1 MKKLAI
7 AAIAAALA
15 APAFAAQGDILARF
29 RVINI
34 NPDVTWN
41 NSGAVKGLNVD
52 VKDQWAPELDFTYM
66 ITNNIGAELILGTAR
81 HEVTASVGGK
91 SASLGKVSVLPPT
104 VTLQYHFAPEAAF
117 RPYVGAGINYT
128 RIYDVG
134 IGAQGLGL
142 PTDLSVDKNSWG
154 GALQVGADYA
164 INKDYFI
171 NIDVKKIWIKTDVT
185 ADALGGAKVG
195 ELKINP
201 WVFGVG
207 IGTKF

>member
-29 RVINI
+29 RVIDIDPSASWSNG
-34 NPDVTWN
+34 NVVP
-41 NSGAVKGLNVD
+41 GLDVD
-52 VKDQWAPELDFTYM
+52 VKSQVAPELDFTYM

-81 HEVTASVGGK
+81 HQVTSNK
-91 SASLGKVSVLPPT
+91 LGNLGNVWVLPPT

-128 RIYDVG
+128 RFYNTSLN
-134 IGAQGLGL
+134 GL
-142 PTDLSVDKNSWG
+142 DIDKNSWG

-164 INKDYFI
+164 VNKDYFI
-171 NIDVKKIWIKTDVT
+171 NVDVKKIWIKTDVS
-185 ADALGGAKVG
+185 LNGAHVG

-201 WVFGVG
+201 WVFGLGV
-207 IGTKF
+207 GTKF